1 MSTRRGGEKAGL
13 DFIITKHE
21 TIDNMETKFTQAE
34 HHALYFFRN
43 AFESEREH
51 LKLAN
56 TKEAFIHYYKTHVEP
71 LGLGNAIATQAFNK
85 LSQLNDE
92 AWRET

>member
-1 MSTRRGGEKAGL
+1 
-13 DFIITKHE
+13 
-21 TIDNMETKFTQAE
+21 METKFTTAE

-71 LGLGNAIATQAFNK
+71 LGLGNAIATTAFNK
-85 LSQLNDE
+85 LATLKDD
-92 AWRET
+92 AWSDT